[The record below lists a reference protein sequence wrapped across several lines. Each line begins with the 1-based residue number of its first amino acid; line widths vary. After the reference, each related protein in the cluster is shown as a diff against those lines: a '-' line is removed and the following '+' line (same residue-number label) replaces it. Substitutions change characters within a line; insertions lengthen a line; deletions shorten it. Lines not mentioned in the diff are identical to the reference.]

1 MSDGSFHP
9 VRLFFI
15 DNIRILLISLVILT
29 HLAITYGAIGS
40 WYYKEVSGVSVSAA
54 LLTLLTSLF
63 QTFFMGFFFLISAY
77 FIPSSL
83 KRKGTSLFVK
93 DRLVRLGIPLI
104 VWVLAISP
112 IFGYLGARV
121 MGEYIGSFS
130 AWYTTVQ
137 PTIHYLGLGPLW
149 FIFSLLVFT
158 LAYVAWRMVRR
169 ENVQG
174 ISNPRDFPSLP
185 AILMFAIFLG
195 IVSFVIRIL
204 FPIGYEW
211 EIFSLQVPYYPQYI
225 ALFIIGLVAAG
236 NDWLIRVPSSTGRI
250 CATFALAFAIV
261 QPLLLLTVNFSTG
274 DLSPLLGGLHW
285 QSLVYSLWEQLTGIM
300 IIVGLL
306 WLFRERVNHQGPVA
320 KAATADTYTV
330 YIIHPLILVPLAF
343 GLQSLLLPSIP
354 KFILVSAV
362 AIPLCFLIAHLIRAH
377 PGVTRVL

>member
-250 CATFALAFAIV
+250 CATFALAFAMV

-362 AIPLCFLIAHLIRAH
+362 AIPLCFLIAHLIRAL

>member
-300 IIVGLL
+300 IIIGLL

-362 AIPLCFLIAHLIRAH
+362 AIPLCFLIAHLIRAL

>member
-362 AIPLCFLIAHLIRAH
+362 AIPLCFLIAHLIRAL

>member
-15 DNIRILLISLVILT
+15 DNIRIILICLVILT
-29 HLAITYGAIGS
+29 HLSITYGAVGS

-83 KRKGTSLFVK
+83 NRKGTLLFVR
-93 DRLVRLGIPLI
+93 DRLVRLGIPLV

-112 IFGYLGARV
+112 IFGYVVARILG
-121 MGEYIGSFS
+121 GYIGSFS
-130 AWYTTVQ
+130 TWYTTVQ

-149 FIFSLLVFT
+149 FVFSLLVFT
-158 LAYVAWRMVRR
+158 LAYVAWRMVRW
-169 ENVQG
+169 EKVQV
-174 ISNPRDFPSLP
+174 ISGSRNFPALP
-185 AILMFAIFLG
+185 TILLFAIFLG

-211 EIFSLQVPYYPQYI
+211 ELFSLQVPYYPQYI
-225 ALFIIGLVAAG
+225 ALFIIGLIAAG
-236 NDWLIRVPSSTGRI
+236 NDWLIRVPSSTGKI
-250 CATFALAFAIV
+250 CACLALAFAML
-261 QPLLLLTVNFSTG
+261 QPLLLLTVNYSAG

-285 QSLVYSLWEQLTGIM
+285 QALLYSLWEQMTGIM
-300 IIVGLL
+300 IIIGFL

-320 KAATADTYTV
+320 KAAAADTYTV
-330 YIIHPLILVPLAF
+330 YIIHPLILVPLAI
-343 GLQSLLLPSIP
+343 GLQFLLLPPIP
-354 KFILVSAV
+354 KFILVSAL
-362 AIPLCFLIAHLIRAH
+362 AIPLCFLIAHLIRGL